1 MIYPDHHQ
9 KGKVFGNNM
18 HYAISENPLGPW
30 KHKGVIMDPTGILTS
45 HGSVVEFKGQWYL
58 FYHNAALSGNV
69 NLGCIKIIAE
79 TVVNSVHS
87 NK

>member
-1 MIYPDHHQ
+1 MAFEIQ
-9 KGKVFGNNM
+9 SS
-18 HYAISENPLGPW
+18 ISE
-30 KHKGVIMDPTGILTS
+30 KHIS
-45 HGSVVEFKGQWYL
+45 
-58 FYHNAALSGNV
+58 V